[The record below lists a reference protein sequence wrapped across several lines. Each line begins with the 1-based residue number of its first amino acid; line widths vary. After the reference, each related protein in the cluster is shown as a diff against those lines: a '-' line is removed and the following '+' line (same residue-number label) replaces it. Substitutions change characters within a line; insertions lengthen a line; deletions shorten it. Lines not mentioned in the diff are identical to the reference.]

1 MKYNLIWND
10 FIKTIEF
17 EKNSDE
23 YYINMYYQPMDV
35 MEDGIVIDPR
45 GVGTPPILN
54 MERPITVNPSTKVT
68 WLREE
73 QTWNALSPIYSYIEL
88 IYYGSL

>member
-45 GVGTPPILN
+45 SVGRRLILN
-54 MERPITVNPSTKVT
+54 MLPPITVNPLTKVT
-68 WLREE
+68 WLRDE
-73 QTWNALSPIYSYIEL
+73 QPWNALLPIYKNIEL